1 MLQFIFTN
9 YYVEF
14 SIKKCAWQKMK
25 QGAYKTKMIRIQGC
39 AIVTSWMC
47 MMYRVT
53 YKVISSLLFRV
64 LYHEFCVST
73 VVQSVMKLKNRC
85 EENSLDKNI

>member
-39 AIVTSWMC
+39 AINLMDVHDVT
-47 MMYRVT
+47 
-53 YKVISSLLFRV
+53 
-64 LYHEFCVST
+64 
-73 VVQSVMKLKNRC
+73 
-85 EENSLDKNI
+85 

>member
-1 MLQFIFTN
+1 MLKVSVLNYSKGLGMLQFIFTN

-47 MMYRVT
+47 MM
-53 YKVISSLLFRV
+53 
-64 LYHEFCVST
+64 
-73 VVQSVMKLKNRC
+73 
-85 EENSLDKNI
+85 